1 MNIVKPSSL
10 KMNDA
15 SVITVMYVNG
25 HTTKN
30 NATLSLCEMSR
41 SFDFFFLFNS
51 VSMVQIF
58 ISLFLVF
65 ILFFFPSR
73 WTINLRILMK
83 IYRVEFD

>member
-25 HTTKN
+25 QTTKN

-51 VSMVQIF
+51 VSMVEIF

-65 ILFFFPSR
+65 IF
-73 WTINLRILMK
+73 
-83 IYRVEFD
+83 IYFSF